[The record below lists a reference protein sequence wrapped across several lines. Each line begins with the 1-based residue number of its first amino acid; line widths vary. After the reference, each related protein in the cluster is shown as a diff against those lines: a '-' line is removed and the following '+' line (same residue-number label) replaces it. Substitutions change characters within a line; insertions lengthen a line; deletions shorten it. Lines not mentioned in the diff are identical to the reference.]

1 MRYTLG
7 ISPFFFAVKNLK
19 ICQILLKSKVSDSEI
34 TLDLEF
40 LRFLTAKKKGE
51 MLKIWINLRVICV
64 KKH

>member
-1 MRYTLG
+1 MRVEHYLYTG
-7 ISPFFFAVKNLK
+7 DNWGVRPLK

-51 MLKIWINLRVICV
+51 MPKVYLIFAVDEA
-64 KKH
+64 